1 MADTS
6 YVATSVSEPEPITAR
21 GPTPRIEDHGLIG
34 DMRTA
39 ALVTKDGSIDWLCL
53 PNFDSDAC
61 FASLLGRPNN
71 GRWTIAPTVPVR
83 ETSRRYRRNTL
94 ILETDFVTERG
105 AIRLIDFMPPGRGR
119 EHSQVCR
126 LVRCIKG
133 AVPVRSDI
141 SPRLA
146 FGRAV
151 PRVMPVDSA
160 TTLFAG
166 PDALYLRGGPS
177 PGSPSLVAEFVL
189 SVGDEV
195 SYSLSYG
202 RSYEEPSRA
211 EDVAAAERTTEQFWT
226 RWCSTLHAP
235 GPYQDMVIRS
245 LITLK
250 ACIYEPTGGIVAAP
264 TTSLPETPGGVRN
277 WDYRFCWLRDGA
289 LSLRSLI
296 FAGLREEAQ
305 AFFEWMLRAIAGDPA
320 QLQIMYG
327 IRGER
332 RLSEV
337 ELDWLD
343 GYEGARPVRVGNA
356 AFDQR
361 QLDVYGEVA
370 MVLYEASQ
378 HFDAHRPEAVRAL
391 INIGRHMAQVW
402 QLPDRGIWE
411 MRGPERSFTASK
423 VAAWTAV
430 DRTIRYCEEHGLNE
444 PVDDLRQTRREIF
457 DEVCR
462 QGFNS
467 DRNTF
472 TQYYGGTGL
481 DASLLFIPLSGF
493 LPASDARV
501 VGTVAAIE
509 RELLRE
515 GLLLRFTPEAEVDG
529 LSGEEGVFLACSFWL
544 AGVYQMMGREDDAR
558 RIFERAASTRN
569 DLGLLAEEYDP
580 QTQRQLGN
588 FPQAF
593 SHFALV
599 NAAFALAEDKPMVHG

>member
-1 MADTS
+1 MANIFNVT
-6 YVATSVSEPEPITAR
+6 TPLPEPEPTITAM
-21 GPTPRIEDHGLIG
+21 GSTPRIEDHALIG
-34 DMRTA
+34 DMHTA
-39 ALVTKDGSIDWLCL
+39 ALVTKGGSIDWLCL
-53 PNFDSDAC
+53 PNFDSEAC
-61 FASLLGRPNN
+61 FASLVGNPTN
-71 GRWTIAPTVPVR
+71 GHWTIAPTVPLR
-83 ETSRRYRRNTL
+83 EVSRRYRENTL
-94 ILETDFVTERG
+94 ILETDFVTETG
-105 AIRLIDFMPPGRGR
+105 TIRLVDFMPPRQSR
-119 EHSQVCR
+119 VHSQVCR
-126 LVRCIKG
+126 SLRCVKG
-133 AVPVRSDI
+133 SVPVRSEL
-141 SPRLA
+141 SPRFA

-151 PRVMPVDSA
+151 PRALSTDGA
-160 TTLFAG
+160 TKLFAG
-166 PDALYLRGGPS
+166 PDALYLRSGMGKEP
-177 PGSPSLVAEFVL
+177 PSLVDEFVL
-189 SVGDEV
+189 PEKHEV

-202 RSYEEPSRA
+202 YSYEESSRA
-211 EDVAAAERTTEQFWT
+211 EDVAQLERTTEEFWT
-226 RWCSTLHAP
+226 RWCSTLHVPA
-235 GPYQDMVIRS
+235 PYQDIVLRS

-250 ACIYEPTGGIVAAP
+250 ACIYEPSGGIVAAP

-289 LSLRSLI
+289 LSLRSFI

-305 AFFEWMLRAIAGDPA
+305 EFFEWMLRAIAGDPD

-327 IRGER
+327 VRGER

-337 ELDWLD
+337 ELEWLD

-370 MVLYEASQ
+370 LVLYEASQ
-378 HFDAHRPEAVRAL
+378 RFDAHRPEAVRAL
-391 INIGRHMAQVW
+391 INIGRHVAKVW
-402 QLPDRGIWE
+402 HLGDRGIWE

-430 DRTIRYCEEHGLNE
+430 DRAIRYSEEHGLND
-444 PVDDLRQTRREIF
+444 PIDDLRQTRNAIF

-462 QGFNS
+462 AGFNS

-501 VGTVAAIE
+501 IGTVHAIE
-509 RELLRE
+509 RELLQD
-515 GLLLRFTPEAEVDG
+515 GLLLRFKPESEVDG

-544 AGVYQMMGREDDAR
+544 AGVYQMMGREKDAR

-580 QTQRQLGN
+580 KNRRQLGN

-599 NAAFALAEDKPMVHG
+599 NAAFALAEDKF